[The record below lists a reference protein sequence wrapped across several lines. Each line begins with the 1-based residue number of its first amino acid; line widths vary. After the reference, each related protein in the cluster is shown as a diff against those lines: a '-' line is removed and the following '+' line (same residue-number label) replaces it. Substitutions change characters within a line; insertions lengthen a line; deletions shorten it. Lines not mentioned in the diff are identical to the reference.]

1 MCDWALYCNLRGEWL
16 WSESQAGK
24 PVELLAGMLSEQK
37 GPIFDVVV
45 GLQLHLLSFLPSFLL
60 LHVFLVY
67 YNVPSILQCSS
78 KALRFSF
85 SFHTDS
91 VIANAN
97 HVTV

>member
-45 GLQLHLLSFLPSFLL
+45 GLQLRLLSFLPSFLL
-60 LHVFLVY
+60 LHVFLVKD
-67 YNVPSILQCSS
+67 SILQCSS